1 MASDLLGNADG
12 IEPLLEIAIG
22 IETPDEPWVALVI
35 PVSDLS
41 RRVEQVGWID

>member
-1 MASDLLGNADG
+1 MASDLLGNAD
-12 IEPLLEIAIG
+12 G

-35 PVSDLS
+35 PDSVLS